1 MKTRSIIAALVT
13 LVSVMNVNAKQLNAS
28 QALSRVMKN
37 SVELASV
44 GNSRSA
50 GMELAGTA
58 SKGGVVTAYYFRNS
72 QSGEFM
78 VVSADDEKE
87 ALLGYAD
94 KSTNGTV
101 PPALAKMVEF
111 YGMEQASEVKSES
124 RAARTYEMRRDI
136 EPLLSTVWGQGYPFN
151 MYAPV
156 VDGEQTPSG
165 CVATVLAQ
173 AMRHQQ
179 WPAKGKGSVSYYSTT
194 TTAQTPRQK
203 LSVKFDTVQFAW
215 DQIADSYHNGYTE
228 AQAEAAG
235 AALRAVGAGVKTNYA
250 PGASSSS
257 FMTAATSLIKYF
269 DYAESVCY
277 IERDYFEYDQWE
289 SKIYNEL
296 REGYPVPYSAS
307 SSIEGH
313 AFLIDGYRQG
323 GYFHILWGW
332 DGQFDGWYKL
342 TALNPKAS
350 SVRLAS
356 SIYDTAQNMIIG
368 MRPSTE
374 QVKPSV
380 HLRVS
385 GNFSAQQTS
394 TMRVNGAEVVFQ
406 GQNGIFSMAYST
418 STVTLGVRLIDAE
431 GNETYCKS
439 STPSTFSQ
447 FSAVQTYKV
456 AQSEFPKEGTYEVS
470 PVFMTS
476 DGEWEDVA
484 LPLNKVRSIY
494 LTASANQLVFSSSS
508 KVPNLEVSAPELESP
523 VMIGANY
530 SMRATIAN
538 SGEEFMDKIYPVVVK
553 NGAVVAKGT
562 GVVVNIAEEESGE
575 YTFSGSMSRT
585 GSAFVAGNYHIALAK
600 VVDSQYEIISPVSES
615 YVGEA
620 KSGVVSASSSAV
632 SVDGVEGE
640 YSTATSPISVYGT
653 QISMSFDVNCHEG
666 YFGQNVGVYV
676 YRAANRSAGAVLSMG
691 DRFVGVEEG
700 NSKTAT
706 FTADVTDLEPGVV
719 YMVEPWSSAS
729 GRLNSQPTY
738 FRIGVAGVDSVDDDN
753 DSEVIG
759 KEVYNFAGQY
769 MGASEDGLAA
779 GSYIVKEKMANGQ
792 ERVIKVMRR

>member
-1 MKTRSIIAALVT
+1 MKTRSIIAALLVT
-13 LVSVMNVNAKQLNAS
+13 MTVMNVNARQLSAG
-28 QALSRVMKN
+28 QALNRVMKSN
-37 SVELASV
+37 VELAGVSS
-44 GNSRSA
+44 SRGA
-50 GMELAGTA
+50 GMELAGSA
-58 SKGGVVTAYYFRNS
+58 SKDGVTTAYYFRNS
-72 QSGEFM
+72 QSGAFM

-87 ALLGYAD
+87 AVLGYAEH
-94 KSTNGTV
+94 STAGAV
-101 PPALAKMVEF
+101 PPALAKMMEY
-111 YGMEQASEVKSES
+111 YGMEQAAQTASVES

-136 EPLLSTVWGQGYPFN
+136 EPIMNTVWGQGYPFN

-156 VDGEQTPSG
+156 VDGIQTPSG
-165 CVATVLAQ
+165 CVATVIAQ
-173 AMRHQQ
+173 CMLHQQ
-179 WPAKGKGSVSYYSTT
+179 WPAKGKGSVSYYGTT
-194 TTAQTPRQK
+194 ATAQTPRQK
-203 LSVKFDTVQFAW
+203 MSVKFDTVQFAW
-215 DQIADSYHNGYTE
+215 NDIAADYSKGYTE
-228 AQAEAAG
+228 AQAQAAG
-235 AALRAVGAGVKTNYA
+235 RALAAVGAGVKTTYA

-257 FMTAATSLIKYF
+257 LMTAATSLIKYF

-277 IERDYFEYDQWE
+277 YERDYFEYDQWE

-356 SIYDTAQNMIIG
+356 ATYDSSQSMIIG
-368 MRPSTE
+368 MRPST
-374 QVKPSV
+374 QSVKPSV

-385 GNFSAQQTS
+385 GNFSVQQTS
-394 TMRVNGAEVVFQ
+394 TMRTAGADVVFQ

-418 STVTLGVRLIDAE
+418 SKVTLGVRLTDAE
-431 GNETYCKS
+431 GNETYCAS
-439 STPSTFSQ
+439 AAPTSFSQ

-456 AQSEFPKEGTYEVS
+456 SQSAFPQEGTYEVS
-470 PVFMTS
+470 PVFMTA
-476 DGEWEDVA
+476 DGEWEEIA
-484 LPLNKVRSIY
+484 LPLNKIRSIY
-494 LTASANQLVFSSSS
+494 LTANESQLVFTSSS

-523 VMIGANY
+523 VMIGASY
-530 SMRATIAN
+530 SMKATIAN

-553 NGAVVAKGT
+553 NGVVVAKGT
-562 GVVVNIAEEESGE
+562 GVVVNVEEEESGE
-575 YTFSGSMSRT
+575 YTFAGSMSRT
-585 GSAFVAGNYHIALAK
+585 GSAFEAGMYHVALAK
-600 VVDSQYEIISPVSES
+600 VVNSQYEIISPVAES

-620 KSGVVSASSSAV
+620 KSGAVTVSASAV
-632 SVDGVEGE
+632 SVDGNEGE
-640 YSTATSPISVYGT
+640 YSSISSPISVYGS
-653 QISMSFDVNCHEG
+653 QISLSFEVSCQEG

-676 YRAANRSAGAVLSMG
+676 YNAAQRSAGSVLSMG

-706 FTADVTDLEPGVV
+706 FTADVTGLEPGVV

-729 GRLNSQPTY
+729 GRLSEQPTY
-738 FRIGVAGVDSVDDDN
+738 FRIGVAGVDSVEQ
-753 DSEVIG
+753 DSDVIG

-769 MGASEDGLAA
+769 MGTSEEGLAV
-779 GSYIVKEKMANGQ
+779 GSYIVKEKLANGQ

>member
-1 MKTRSIIAALVT
+1 MKTCSIIAALLT
-13 LVSVMNVNAKQLNAS
+13 IASVMNVNAKQLNAS
-28 QALSRVMKN
+28 QALSRVMK
-37 SVELASV
+37 SGIELANV

-58 SKGGVVTAYYFRNS
+58 SEGGVVTAYYFRNS

-87 ALLGYAD
+87 ALLGYSD
-94 KSTNGTV
+94 KSTGGAV
-101 PPALAKMVEF
+101 PPALAKMVEY
-111 YGMEQASEVKSES
+111 YGKEQASEAKAES
-124 RAARTYEMRRDI
+124 RGTRTYELRRDI
-136 EPLLSTVWGQGYPFN
+136 EPLLHTVWGQGYPFN

-156 VDGEQTPSG
+156 VDGVQTPSG

-179 WPAKGKGSVSYYSTT
+179 WPASGKGSVSYYATSQ
-194 TTAQTPRQK
+194 TAQTARQK
-203 LSVKFDTVQFAW
+203 MSIKCDTVQFAW
-215 DQIADSYHNGYTE
+215 DQIADSYLDGYTE
-228 AQAEAAG
+228 KQAEAAG
-235 AALRAVGAGVKTNYA
+235 AALKAIGAGVKTSYA

-257 FMTAATSLIKYF
+257 LMTAATSLIKYF

-277 IERDYFEYDQWE
+277 YERDYFEYDQWE

-296 REGYPVPYSAS
+296 KEGYPVPYSAS
-307 SSIEGH
+307 NNYEGH

-342 TALNPKAS
+342 TAMNPKSS
-350 SVRLAS
+350 SVRLTS
-356 SIYDTAQNMIIG
+356 STYDSAQNMITG
-368 MRPSTE
+368 MRPNAQ

-380 HLRVS
+380 YLRVS

-406 GQNGIFSMAYST
+406 GQNGIFSMAYSK
-418 STVTLGVRLIDAE
+418 STVTLGVRLTDAE

-470 PVFMTS
+470 PVFMTA
-476 DGEWEDVA
+476 DGEWEEVA

-494 LTASANQLVFSSSS
+494 LTASENQLVFSSSS
-508 KVPNLEVSAPELESP
+508 KVPYLEVSAPVLESP
-523 VMIGANY
+523 VMIGASY
-530 SMRATIAN
+530 SMKATIFN

-562 GVVVNIAEEESGE
+562 GVTVNVEEEESGE
-575 YTFSGSMSRT
+575 YTFTGSMSRT
-585 GSAFVAGNYHIALAK
+585 GSAFEAGSYHIALAK

-620 KSGVVSASSSAV
+620 KSSAVSVSSSAV
-632 SVDGVEGE
+632 SVDGNDGE
-640 YSTATSPISVYGT
+640 YSSATSPINVYGSR
-653 QISMSFDVNCHEG
+653 ISLSFDVNCHEG

-706 FTADVTDLEPGVV
+706 FTADVTNLEPGVV

-738 FRIGVAGVDSVDDDN
+738 FRIGVAGVDSVEGDS

-769 MGASEDGLAA
+769 MGASEEGLAA
-779 GSYIVKEKMANGQ
+779 GSYIVKEKLANGQ